1 MKKTIISTFA
11 LASMFCLGTELAAA
25 PENPVNTMFENDIIF
40 SLNFNDG
47 TLNADMANG
56 KGEPKKVKQ
65 PAKFIEKGLFGKG
78 LADGWIN
85 YDAKQNIDLTVPG
98 TLIYWVAPTWD
109 SKKPANGK
117 EPGFTA
123 VQIRGK
129 SKEYNY
135 TMISGKMHGQPWGH
149 GHFNTYVQ
157 YPGAKIKHV
166 NCENMNVARAG
177 IWKKGQWKMKAITW
191 NGGKFAVSVNGS
203 PSRSSTLKKMMIGET
218 VYMEL
223 GVGGGKQI
231 MIDEVTV
238 LNRALSDVE
247 IKKLYDATIKALGTK

>member
-1 MKKTIISTFA
+1 M
-11 LASMFCLGTELAAA
+11 
-25 PENPVNTMFENDIIF
+25 
-40 SLNFNDG
+40 NFNDG

-56 KGEPKKVKQ
+56 KGEPAKVKK

-123 VQIRGK
+123 LQIRGK

-177 IWKKGQWKMKAITW
+177 IWKNGQWKMKAITW

-203 PSRSSTLKKMMIGET
+203 PSKSSTLKKMMIGET

-231 MIDEVTV
+231 MCPPFPAAPTRRRSPKAEFSPKTGSNCLKTHRYWHSEAAYPGFWRIILLYTV
-238 LNRALSDVE
+238 LPGQRSYPTGQSW
-247 IKKLYDATIKALGTK
+247 K